1 MTRQLPGEVI
11 RIVAAVISDAEGRTL
26 LVRKQGTQAFMQP
39 GGKLANGESPLGA
52 LAREIEEEL
61 GCRLDPDSCRSHG
74 LFAAP
79 AANETGCMVVAELFE
94 ARLDGSA
101 SAQGEIEELIWVDP
115 HSEPS
120 LTLAPLTAMHAMPI
134 ARGWKSRVPSCER

>member
-11 RIVAAVISDAEGRTL
+11 RIVAAVISDGDGRTL

-39 GGKLANGESPLGA
+39 GGKLAAGESPLAA
-52 LAREIEEEL
+52 LGREIEEEL

-79 AANETGCMVVAELFE
+79 AANEAGCMVVAELFE

-101 SAQGEIEELIWVDP
+101 RAQGEIEELIWVDP
-115 HSEPS
+115 HSEPP
-120 LTLAPLTAMHAMPI
+120 LALAPLTAMHAMPI
-134 ARGWKSRVPSCER
+134 ARNSNSRVRSCDR